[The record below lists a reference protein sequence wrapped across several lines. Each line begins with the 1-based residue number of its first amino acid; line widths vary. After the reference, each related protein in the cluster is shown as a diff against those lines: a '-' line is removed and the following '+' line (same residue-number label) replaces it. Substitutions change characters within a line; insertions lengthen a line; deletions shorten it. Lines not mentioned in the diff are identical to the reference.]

1 MTEEKSHVRAL
12 LVIFLVLFL
21 FGLFLGYYIW
31 GFQKQRNPD
40 YKEMLQQ
47 TIAYITTLEEK
58 NQELAKGIS
67 GLENEVSSL
76 KKQQEMPENNQ
87 ITKLN
92 ERVAVLEKENVDLKS
107 VLSQNEALS
116 QENQQLRQK
125 VQALVEDMNA
135 SRPPRS
141 PGGSPPVQTPSQPG
155 SAPN

>member
-12 LVIFLVLFL
+12 LVILLVLFL

-31 GFQKQRNPD
+31 GFQKQRHPD
-40 YKEMLQQ
+40 YKDMLQQ
-47 TIAYITTLEEK
+47 TITYITTLEEK
-58 NQELAKGIS
+58 NQELAKEIS

-76 KKQQEMPENNQ
+76 KKQQGMPENNQ

-125 VQALVEDMNA
+125 VQALVEDMNV
-135 SRPPRS
+135 SRPPKS
-141 PGGSPPVQTPSQPG
+141 PGGSPPVQTPSQQG
-155 SAPN
+155 SAPY

>member
-12 LVIFLVLFL
+12 LVILLVLFL

-31 GFQKQRNPD
+31 GFQKQRHPD
-40 YKEMLQQ
+40 YKDMLQQ
-47 TIAYITTLEEK
+47 TITYITTLEEK
-58 NQELAKGIS
+58 NQELAKEIS
-67 GLENEVSSL
+67 GLENDVSSL
-76 KKQQEMPENNQ
+76 KKQQGMPENNQ

-107 VLSQNEALS
+107 VLSQNEALT

-125 VQALVEDMNA
+125 VQVLVEDMNS

-141 PGGSPPVQTPSQPG
+141 PGGTPPVQTPSQQG
-155 SAPN
+155 SAPY

>member
-12 LVIFLVLFL
+12 LVILLVLFL

-31 GFQKQRNPD
+31 GFQKQKHPD
-40 YKEMLQQ
+40 YKDMLQQ
-47 TIAYITTLEEK
+47 TITYITTLEEK

-67 GLENEVSSL
+67 SLENEVSSL
-76 KKQQEMPENNQ
+76 KKQQGMPENSQ

-125 VQALVEDMNA
+125 VQALVEDMNS

-141 PGGSPPVQTPSQPG
+141 PGGTPPVQAPSPQG
-155 SAPN
+155 SAPY

>member
-12 LVIFLVLFL
+12 LVILLVLFL

-31 GFQKQRNPD
+31 GFQKQRHPD
-40 YKEMLQQ
+40 YKDMLQQ
-47 TIAYITTLEEK
+47 TITYITTLEEK

-67 GLENEVSSL
+67 SLENEVSSL
-76 KKQQEMPENNQ
+76 KKQQGMPENNQ

-125 VQALVEDMNA
+125 VQALVEDMNS

-141 PGGSPPVQTPSQPG
+141 PGGTPPVQAPSQQG
-155 SAPN
+155 SAPY

>member
-31 GFQKQRNPD
+31 GFQKQRHPD
-40 YKEMLQQ
+40 YKDMLQQ
-47 TIAYITTLEEK
+47 TITYITTLEEK
-58 NQELAKGIS
+58 NQELAKEIS
-67 GLENEVSSL
+67 GLENDVSSL
-76 KKQQEMPENNQ
+76 KKQQGMPENNQ

-125 VQALVEDMNA
+125 VQALVEAMNS
-135 SRPPRS
+135 SRPPKS
-141 PGGSPPVQTPSQPG
+141 PGGTPPMQTPSQPG
-155 SAPN
+155 SAPY

>member
-12 LVIFLVLFL
+12 LVILLVLFL

-31 GFQKQRNPD
+31 GFQKQRHPD
-40 YKEMLQQ
+40 YKDMLQQ
-47 TIAYITTLEEK
+47 TITYITTLEEK
-58 NQELAKGIS
+58 NQELAKEIS
-67 GLENEVSSL
+67 GLENDVSSL
-76 KKQQEMPENNQ
+76 KKQQGMPENNQ

-125 VQALVEDMNA
+125 VQALVEDMNS

-141 PGGSPPVQTPSQPG
+141 PGGTPPVQTPSQQG
-155 SAPN
+155 SAPY